1 MNPSYFDFD
10 EPVIWSGAVARVIQE
25 LEQPKT
31 VAHFHEWLAG
41 AGILF
46 LKLRG
51 SKVATVFT
59 THATIL
65 GRSISSAGEPL
76 YDILSN
82 VDPETRARELGI
94 QAKFSTEKAAA
105 QNAQVFT
112 TVSEITAMETE
123 KLLGRKPDVL
133 LPNGLEIAKF
143 PSFEEATLKHVLFK
157 RKIKEF
163 IIQYFFPYY
172 KFNLDNTRIFFICG
186 RHETRDKGI
195 DVFTQ
200 ALSRLNDS
208 LKESNSD
215 ETVVAF
221 FWVPGNIKAIRPEI
235 IEGMT
240 YFKDFREALMDESDT
255 IKEHILYD
263 LMQDEPI
270 DGKKLM
276 GESLFFDLQKKIF
289 RFRRKGTPPLSTHE
303 LYNEHEDDIL
313 GGFRNARLNNLP
325 TDRVKVIYYPVF
337 LNGADR
343 LLDLGYY
350 EGIMG
355 CHLGV
360 FPSYYEPWGYTP
372 LETGALGVSSVTTDL
387 AGFGRWIKD
396 FQKKDEPQGIYILDR
411 MGKPDEDVVAQLTK
425 ILYDVTKLQGSEKIH
440 RRIEARRM
448 AALADWSLLAANY
461 IKAHNLAIDK
471 I

>member
-1 MNPSYFDFD
+1 
-10 EPVIWSGAVARVIQE
+10 
-25 LEQPKT
+25 
-31 VAHFHEWLAG
+31 
-41 AGILF
+41 
-46 LKLRG
+46 
-51 SKVATVFT
+51 
-59 THATIL
+59 
-65 GRSISSAGEPL
+65 
-76 YDILSN
+76 
-82 VDPETRARELGI
+82 
-94 QAKFSTEKAAA
+94 
-105 QNAQVFT
+105 
-112 TVSEITAMETE
+112 
-123 KLLGRKPDVL
+123 
-133 LPNGLEIAKF
+133 
-143 PSFEEATLKHVLFK
+143 
-157 RKIKEF
+157 
-163 IIQYFFPYY
+163 
-172 KFNLDNTRIFFICG
+172 
-186 RHETRDKGI
+186 
-195 DVFTQ
+195 
-200 ALSRLNDS
+200 
-208 LKESNSD
+208 
-215 ETVVAF
+215 
-221 FWVPGNIKAIRPEI
+221 
-235 IEGMT
+235 
-240 YFKDFREALMDESDT
+240 MDESDT